1 MYYQL
6 EATKIFCAN
15 VDPRNKERFLNPP
28 MYDMPITEENGRV
41 TIGMS

>member
-15 VDPRNKERFLNPP
+15 VDPRNKKTVFESP

-41 TIGMS
+41 TIGAS